1 MKRLTVKSSRRFK
14 TVYKRGK
21 SFVSGELVTY
31 VLKNGLNNNRY
42 GITAAKKIGNAV
54 TRNRA
59 RRIIRAA
66 YFEICDNI
74 NLKRGYDFIFIAR
87 SKTPYLK
94 STDIYPKMCE
104 HLEKAG
110 VITESV

>member
-14 TVYKRGK
+14 AVYKRGR

-31 VLKNGLNNNRY
+31 VLKNGINKNRY

-54 TRNRA
+54 MRNRA

-66 YFEICDNI
+66 YFEIYNDP
-74 NLKRGYDFIFIAR
+74 NLKKGYDFIFIAR

-94 STDIYPKMCE
+94 STDIYPKMYE
-104 HLEKAG
+104 HLIKAG
-110 VITESV
+110 AIKENV

>member
-14 TVYKRGK
+14 AVYKRGR

-31 VLKNGLNNNRY
+31 VLKNGSNNNRY

-54 TRNRA
+54 MRNRA

-66 YFEICDNI
+66 YFEIYDNTNI
-74 NLKRGYDFIFIAR
+74 KKGYDFIFIAR

-94 STDIYPKMCE
+94 STDIYPKMRE
-104 HLEKAG
+104 HLTKAG
-110 VITESV
+110 VIAENV

>member
-14 TVYKRGK
+14 AVYKRGR

-31 VLKNGLNNNRY
+31 VLKNGLNKNRY

-54 TRNRA
+54 MRNRA

-66 YFEICDNI
+66 YFEICDN
-74 NLKRGYDFIFIAR
+74 LKLKSGYDIIFIAR
-87 SKTPYLK
+87 SCTPYLK
-94 STDIYPKMCE
+94 STDIYPKMYE
-104 HLEKAG
+104 QLEKAG
-110 VITESV
+110 IIVKSV